1 MVNKPNAVNATTVA
15 KVLALSLFLGGSG
28 VGYVYQMGQIDGLIK
43 QRDANALKIYDLS
56 RHSDYLNVRLAGVTS
71 RAQLEL
77 RGRHFQLDLRMPEPD
92 QVITLPEP
100 RLEGA
105 AGIRLANQ
113 P

>member
-1 MVNKPNAVNATTVA
+1 MNKSNAVNATTVA

-28 VGYVYQMGQIDGLIK
+28 VGYVYQKGQIHGLIK
-43 QRDANALKIYDLS
+43 QRDANDLKIYDLS
-56 RHSDYLNVRLAGVTS
+56 RRSDTLKVRMAGVTA

-77 RGRHFQLDLRMPEPD
+77 AGRQFQLDLRMPEPG

-100 RLEGA
+100 KIERVPW
-105 AGIRLANQ
+105 IKLANQ